1 MKYQDIIKELKIQS
15 KKIRGRYPPISVIV
29 DNNIKLLKIKNIYKI
44 DSIKS
49 RLYIIQFKNYYNH
62 PKQRFFLAFVLASQ
76 SSDLIVL
83 LTKELALENN
93 LRLVQ
98 FSLHPK
104 TQRVN
109 LLLLKEL
116 KEIDKYIKIINTFET
131 IHKKFKTKIEGIQK
145 ILEKS

>member
-1 MKYQDIIKELKIQS
+1 MRYQDIIKELKIQS
-15 KKIRGRYPPISVIV
+15 KKIRGRYPPISEIV
-29 DNNIKLLKIKNIYKI
+29 DNDIKLLKIKNIYKI
-44 DSIKS
+44 DSVKS
-49 RLYIIQFKNYYNH
+49 RLYLFQFKNYH
-62 PKQRFFLAFVLASQ
+62 SSPKQRFFLAYVLASQ

-83 LTKELALENN
+83 LTKKLALETN

-98 FSLHPK
+98 FSIHPK

-116 KEIDKYIKIINTFET
+116 KEIDSYFEIINTFET